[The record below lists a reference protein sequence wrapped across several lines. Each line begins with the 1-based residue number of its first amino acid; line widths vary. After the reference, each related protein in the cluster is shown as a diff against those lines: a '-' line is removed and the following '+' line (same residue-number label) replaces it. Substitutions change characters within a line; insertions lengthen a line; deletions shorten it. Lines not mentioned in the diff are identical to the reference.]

1 MNRTATHFGSKATD
15 ARIAARVASDYTPEA
30 WAADKASQRTHIGQE
45 ATVTTPSQQGV
56 KCGNHKGSTTP
67 VYHPTATDVR
77 ACYMGHS
84 VAPTYRGTGVDSTDT
99 FNEDWAAMKNEA
111 AALEAQQEQAAYAAE
126 ASGWSRSTNR
136 LQNSQ
141 RTASNGQPMGQR
153 DDTPAVAT
161 VPAGRYAVTGEDGAT
176 KFYRVD
182 RPTEGKWKGYTFV
195 EVQAGDELH
204 NLRGRAARDGVL
216 RKIAEAGVQAA
227 MERYGREIGACGHC
241 GRTLTNEDSRERGI
255 GPICAGK
262 MGW

>member
-1 MNRTATHFGSKATD
+1 MNRTTARNFGSKATE
-15 ARIAARVASDYTPEA
+15 ARIATRVRGDYTPEA
-30 WAADKASQRTHIGQE
+30 WAADRASQRTTIGQE

-67 VYHPTATDVR
+67 VYHPTTADVR

-84 VAPTYRGTGVDSTDT
+84 VAPGYRGTGVDSSDT

-111 AALEAQQEQAAYAAE
+111 AQREARQEQAAYE
-126 ASGWSRSTNR
+126 AKAR
-136 LQNSQ
+136 
-141 RTASNGQPMGQR
+141 R

-195 EVQAGDELH
+195 KVQAGDELH
-204 NLRGRAARDGVL
+204 NLKGRQARDGVL

-241 GRTLTNEDSRERGI
+241 GRTLTNEASIERGI

-262 MGW
+262 MGF